1 MKLNIRRFVYVALL
15 ATSVVACEDFLDKQ
29 PPSYVVPEDYY
40 QTESQVQAIA
50 NKLYTDVLPS
60 HGGNYG
66 TFAYDVHTDNQA
78 TFSADGRYA
87 TDQWKV
93 GQTNGNWSWSNI
105 RNINYSLNTILG
117 YYNQGGISGS
127 ERNIRQYIGEIYFFR
142 AYAYFDMLQKWG
154 DLPILK

>member
-1 MKLNIRRFVYVALL
+1 MKLNILRFVSVALL

-127 ERNIRQYIGEIYFFR
+127 ERNIRQYIGEDLLFPLLTHILICFKSGEIY
-142 AYAYFDMLQKWG
+142 QS
-154 DLPILK
+154 

>member
-1 MKLNIRRFVYVALL
+1 MKLNILRFVSVALL

-105 RNINYSLNTILG
+105 RNINYSLNTIYRL
-117 YYNQGGISGS
+117 
-127 ERNIRQYIGEIYFFR
+127 
-142 AYAYFDMLQKWG
+142 L
-154 DLPILK
+154 